1 MVESQRM
8 GDGPRLTILV
18 GSLRAGS
25 FNYAAAKVA
34 ERYLAGKADVSWPD
48 LSLVPFFNQD
58 VEELGDPP
66 TVLAL
71 KKAVAVSQIVLI
83 FTPEYNFGVPAVTKN
98 VIDWLSRPF
107 GNGCLTDRIVG
118 IVAVGPSSRGGENV
132 REELLRIC
140 GTLSDRVYP
149 KTLGIPRVS
158 ELANGRLPET
168 AESAV
173 RLWVD
178 EMLVYGKRWPD
189 AIS

>member
-1 MVESQRM
+1 M
-8 GDGPRLTILV
+8 GDGLRATILV

-25 FNYAAAKVA
+25 LNYEAAQVA
-34 ERYLAGKADVSWPD
+34 ERYLSGKADVSWPD

-66 TVLAL
+66 TVVAL

-83 FTPEYNFGVPAVTKN
+83 FTPEYNGGVPAVTKN
-98 VIDWLSRPF
+98 AIDWLSRPF
-107 GNGCLTDRIVG
+107 GNGCLTNRVVG

-149 KTLGIPRVS
+149 KPLGIPRVS
-158 ELANGRLPET
+158 ELANDRLPEA
-168 AESAV
+168 AEGAV
-173 RLWVD
+173 RLWIDQV
-178 EMLVYGKRWPD
+178 LVYGKQWPS
-189 AIS
+189 AAS